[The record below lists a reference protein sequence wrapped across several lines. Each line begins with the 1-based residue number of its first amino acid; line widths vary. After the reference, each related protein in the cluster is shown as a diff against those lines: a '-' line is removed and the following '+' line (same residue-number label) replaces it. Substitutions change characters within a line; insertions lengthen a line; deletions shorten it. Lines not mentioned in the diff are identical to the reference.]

1 MNFFQLSDNDGH
13 VISLD
18 QILDYHLDF
27 EDHILIIRYGIDE
40 EISYYYKDEEDAR
53 MDYRRILNQ

>member
-13 VISLD
+13 VINLD

-27 EDHILIIRYGIDE
+27 EDYILIIRYGVDE
-40 EISYYYKDEEDAR
+40 EIRYYYKDEQDAR
-53 MDYRRILNQ
+53 ADYRRLLNQ

>member
-27 EDHILIIRYGIDE
+27 DDHILIIRYAADE
-40 EISYYYKDEEDAR
+40 AISYYYKDEEDAR
-53 MDYRRILNQ
+53 TDYRRILNQ